1 MTNSKEI
8 KKRIKSISN
17 IKKITKA
24 MEMVAASK
32 MRRSVEAVL
41 KTRTY
46 ANLGWETV
54 LNIAKSFANEK
65 QVHPLLEK
73 RNKITKELI
82 ILIVSNRGLCGG
94 FNSAVINKAINS
106 AKKHGLETDFLII
119 GKKAETIYKRFSYKV
134 IGEFSKNDLSPEI
147 KEVFSIARLA
157 VTSFLE
163 KKYDKVM
170 VAYTD
175 FINPGKQIPRVR
187 QLLPV
192 DIDSQDDY
200 LGVVGTSEKLKTTKE
215 FIEEKDKQHLMGKK
229 DKYKF
234 QYEPGEKE
242 VLDLILPRLIEVQ
255 LFQALLES
263 NASEHSARMTAMHQ
277 ATNSATDLVEELT
290 LFYNKARQASIT
302 SEIAEISAGAASLR
316 N

>member
-32 MRRSVEAVL
+32 MRRSVESVL

-54 LNIAKSFANEK
+54 LNIAKSFATEK
-65 QVHPLLEK
+65 YVHPLLEK
-73 RNKITKELI
+73 RVKPERELI

-94 FNSAVINKAINS
+94 FNSAVINKAVSS
-106 AKKHGLETDFLII
+106 AKKHELKTDFLVI
-119 GKKAETIYKRFSYKV
+119 GKKAESIYKRFNYEV
-134 IGEFSKNDLSPEI
+134 IAEFSKNDLNPEI
-147 KEVFSIARLA
+147 KEITAVAQLA
-157 VTSFLE
+157 IRDFLE
-163 KKYDKVM
+163 KKYDKVL

-175 FINPGKQIPRVR
+175 FVNPTKQIPRVR

-192 DIDSQDDY
+192 DIDSQDEY
-200 LGVVGTSEKLKTTKE
+200 LGVLGKSEKLKTTKE
-215 FIEEKDKQHLMGKK
+215 FIEEKDREHLMGKK
-229 DKYKF
+229 DKYQF

-242 VLDLILPRLIEVQ
+242 VLDSVLPRLIEIQ

-277 ATNSATDLVEELT
+277 ATNAANDLADELT
-290 LFYNKARQASIT
+290 LFYNKARQAGIT
-302 SEIAEISAGAASLR
+302 SEIAEISAGAASLK